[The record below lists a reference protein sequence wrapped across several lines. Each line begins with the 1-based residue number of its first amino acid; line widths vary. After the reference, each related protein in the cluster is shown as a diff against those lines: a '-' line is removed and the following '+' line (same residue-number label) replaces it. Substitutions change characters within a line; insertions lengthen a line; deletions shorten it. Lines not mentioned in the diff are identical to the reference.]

1 MYPLGERRNE
11 MITATEARALGATA
25 NQVAERQMQY
35 IENRIKKAIDRNES
49 SITIGV
55 YDRKDIVKCIACSLM
70 ALGYRVYDEY
80 SFEHH
85 GWYIH
90 ISW

>member
-1 MYPLGERRNE
+1 
-11 MITATEARALGATA
+11 MITATEAKALGATA
-25 NQVAERQMQY
+25 NQLAERQMQY
-35 IENRIKKAIDRNES
+35 IENRIKKAIDRNER

-70 ALGYRVYDEY
+70 ALGYRVSDEY